1 MTTDFFEVKGR
12 ISQLEGKTLDKSQTK
27 KQQEKMRNKTQNNIR
42 DL

>member
-27 KQQEKMRNKTQNNIR
+27 KQQEKMRKNKKKSVR